1 MKYDVSENNIHLRSS
16 YEVSKEDFE
25 RVLVAIREQY
35 PNCHVWNRS
44 IRSLMREWAAHNAFH
59 ALGLIREQA
68 ADTDLNWPQ
77 KWYTRFGYM
86 IAGAIVWP
94 FIK

>member
-1 MKYDVSENNIHLRSS
+1 MQYEVSDNNIHLKSS
-16 YEVSKEDFE
+16 YEVSKEDYE
-25 RVLVAIREQY
+25 RVLAAIRDQY
-35 PNCHVWNRS
+35 PDCRVWNRS
-44 IRSLMREWAAHNAFH
+44 IRSLMREWATHNAFH
-59 ALGLIREQA
+59 ALGFIRKKT

-77 KWYTRFGYM
+77 KWYTRIGYA

>member
-1 MKYDVSENNIHLRSS
+1 MQYEVSENNIQLKSS

-25 RVLVAIREQY
+25 RVLTTIREQY
-35 PNCHVWNRS
+35 PNSQVWNRS

-59 ALGLIREQA
+59 AIGIIRKKT

-77 KWYTRFGYM
+77 RWYTRFGYA